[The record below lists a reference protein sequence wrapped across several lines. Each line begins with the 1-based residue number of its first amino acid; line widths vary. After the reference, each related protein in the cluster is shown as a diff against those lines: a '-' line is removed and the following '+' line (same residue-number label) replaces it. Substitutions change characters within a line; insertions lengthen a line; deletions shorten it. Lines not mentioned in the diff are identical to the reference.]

1 MSLYKLD
8 LVTGKT
14 LLSKRYYSRD
24 PKTGLRVDIF
34 KPFKGQVLPDREM
47 PGLLPDVF
55 SSDANGLYLRSV
67 AMTRDFELIGKG
79 SAHLFCSMGFVDD
92 GSWERTYWL
101 YGSHMYSG
109 ARGWGVAKTVEPGGR
124 MLAFD
129 DTRVFGF
136 DDATSKLGLSL
147 FASAKEPKSSGVPNV
162 SRRALKAAKHENRD
176 KTGTSG
182 GEDDDAARGSV
193 AANYASDWRK
203 KISLNARAMVLT
215 GDTLFV
221 AGPERFDEEAA
232 AAQLGAHRVDEA
244 KLSPLLAD
252 AMASVEG
259 RKGALLWAVNKA
271 DGKRITE
278 LKLNSA
284 PVFDGMIAA
293 CGNLY
298 IATLDGKVL
307 CLAGQN

>member
-1 MSLYKLD
+1 
-8 LVTGKT
+8 
-14 LLSKRYYSRD
+14 
-24 PKTGLRVDIF
+24 
-34 KPFKGQVLPDREM
+34 
-47 PGLLPDVF
+47 
-55 SSDANGLYLRSV
+55 
-67 AMTRDFELIGKG
+67 
-79 SAHLFCSMGFVDD
+79 
-92 GSWERTYWL
+92 
-101 YGSHMYSG
+101 
-109 ARGWGVAKTVEPGGR
+109 
-124 MLAFD
+124 
-129 DTRVFGF
+129 
-136 DDATSKLGLSL
+136 
-147 FASAKEPKSSGVPNV
+147 
-162 SRRALKAAKHENRD
+162 
-176 KTGTSG
+176 
-182 GEDDDAARGSV
+182 
-193 AANYASDWRK
+193 
-203 KISLNARAMVLT
+203 MVLT